1 MRREMVALVFFIND
15 ILIHIMKLFSFNIF
29 STEYIC
35 QSIWYPYPYFW
46 QWKYAAAS
54 PTIAFNG
61 KQFFFNKNEKWMKMN
76 HQHDVMKKY
85 GPNTEN
91 LSHAAL
97 RLGTKL
103 WRLRAPL
110 TSLHATFRLKPQTLL
125 PESSVLT
132 IRPLRQPLKFGTKL
146 KRHYYSCTNST
157 DQGDNRQRRTR
168 EREVTAETVWIRPIL
183 Q

>member
-1 MRREMVALVFFIND
+1 
-15 ILIHIMKLFSFNIF
+15 
-29 STEYIC
+29 
-35 QSIWYPYPYFW
+35 
-46 QWKYAAAS
+46 
-54 PTIAFNG
+54 
-61 KQFFFNKNEKWMKMN
+61 
-76 HQHDVMKKY
+76 MKKY

-110 TSLHATFRLKPQTLL
+110 TFLHATFRLEPQTLL

-157 DQGDNRQRRTR
+157 DQGDNRQRHTR